1 MRVDWRESMTWRYK
15 GKLMWREIKV
25 LLVDDN
31 EQSMHD
37 MQVVLDFLGEESYT
51 STCSTW
57 KNVAEG
63 LEDPME
69 IVAIM
74 LGSCD
79 SRPIIDVL
87 NDISEWDKGMP
98 ILYVGGEELPAE
110 LPDDIRRAIIASV
123 DMPPSYNK
131 LLDSLHRAQIYRE
144 HFTHNR
150 VRGERRPVQLFRSLV
165 GTSRQIQYVRELMHQ
180 VADKDVTVLIT
191 GESGTG
197 KEVVARNLHYHSN
210 RRDEPFVPVNCGAI
224 PNELIESELFGHE
237 KGSFTGAITSRAGRF
252 EMAEGGT
259 LFLDEIGDLP
269 LNMQVKL
276 LRVLQ
281 ERTFERVGGTK
292 TMKTNVRII
301 AATHKNLE
309 AMVEEAT
316 FREDL
321 YYRLNVFPVEM
332 PALRERREDV
342 PLLLNELISRMENEK
357 RGSIRFNSAAI
368 MSLCRHEW
376 HGNVRELA
384 NLVER
389 LAILHPYGVI
399 GVNELPKKFRH
410 VDDGDED
417 ESRIQEP
424 VTLPQEPGL
433 VGMDTPALLPVNGI
447 DLKEYLT
454 NLERSLIQQ
463 ALDDASGI
471 VARAAEKLRIRRTT
485 LVEKMRKYGLQRKEK
500 EHAEAS

>member
-1 MRVDWRESMTWRYK
+1 
-15 GKLMWREIKV
+15 MWREIKV

-31 EQSMHD
+31 EQRQHD
-37 MQVVLDFLGEESYT
+37 MQVLLDFLGEESFNSST
-51 STCSTW
+51 SNW
-57 KNVAEG
+57 RDVATKSG
-63 LEDPME
+63 DASN
-69 IVAIM
+69 IVAFIV
-74 LGSCD
+74 GSSEKSSLD
-79 SRPIIDVL
+79 TLLSEI
-87 NDISEWDKGMP
+87 NEWDKGMP
-98 ILYVGGEELPAE
+98 MIYVGDEDLPAD
-110 LPDDIRRAIIASV
+110 LPDDVRRSIIAQVS
-123 DMPPSYNK
+123 MPPSYNK

-144 HFTHNR
+144 HFAHNR

-180 VADKDVTVLIT
+180 VADKSVTVLIT

-197 KEVVARNLHYHSN
+197 KEVVARNLHYHSG
-210 RRDEPFVPVNCGAI
+210 RRDGPFVPVNCGAI

-237 KGSFTGAITSRAGRF
+237 KGAFTGAITTRSGRF

-281 ERTFERVGGTK
+281 ERTYERVGGTK
-292 TMKTNVRII
+292 TLHTNVRII

-309 AMVEEAT
+309 AMVAEET

-321 YYRLNVFPVEM
+321 YYRLNVFPVEV
-332 PALRERREDV
+332 PSLRDRREDI

-368 MSLCRHEW
+368 MSLCRHDW

-399 GVNELPKKFRH
+399 GVPELPKKFRH
-410 VDDGDED
+410 VDEGDED
-417 ESRIQEP
+417 ETRMQEP
-424 VTLPQEPGL
+424 VMLPSEPGL
-433 VGMDTPALLPVNGI
+433 VGLDTPALLPVNGI
-447 DLKEYLT
+447 DLKDYLT

-463 ALDDASGI
+463 ALDDACGV

-500 EHAEAS
+500 EHAEEFDD

>member
-1 MRVDWRESMTWRYK
+1 
-15 GKLMWREIKV
+15 MWREIKV

-31 EQSMHD
+31 EQRQHD
-37 MQVVLDFLGEESYT
+37 MHVLLDFLGEESLNSKT
-51 STCSTW
+51 TNW
-57 KNVAEG
+57 REEVEKN
-63 LEDPME
+63 EDPSG
-69 IVAIM
+69 IVAF
-74 LGSCD
+74 LVGD
-79 SRPIIDVL
+79 SDKKPLASLFNEI
-87 NDISEWDKGMP
+87 NEWDKGMP
-98 ILYVGGEELPAE
+98 IIYIGEQEIPAD
-110 LPDDIRRAIIASV
+110 LSDDVRRCVIAQVS
-123 DMPPSYNK
+123 MPPSYNK

-144 HFTHNR
+144 HFSHNR

-180 VADKDVTVLIT
+180 VADKSVTVLIT

-197 KEVVARNLHYHSN
+197 KEVVARNLHYHSE
-210 RRDEPFVPVNCGAI
+210 RRDGPFVPVNCGAI

-237 KGSFTGAITSRAGRF
+237 KGAFTGAITSRSGRF

-281 ERTFERVGGTK
+281 ERTYERVGGTK
-292 TMKTNVRII
+292 TLHTDVRII

-309 AMVEEAT
+309 AMVAEET

-332 PALRERREDV
+332 PALRDRREDI

-368 MSLCRHEW
+368 MSLCRHDW

-399 GVNELPKKFRH
+399 GVPELPKKFRH

-417 ESRIQEP
+417 ENRMQEP
-424 VTLPQEPGL
+424 VVLPSEPGL
-433 VGMDTPALLPVNGI
+433 VGLDTPALLPVNGI
-447 DLKEYLT
+447 DLKDYLT

-463 ALDDASGI
+463 ALDDACGV

-500 EHAEAS
+500 EHAEEFDE

>member
-1 MRVDWRESMTWRYK
+1 
-15 GKLMWREIKV
+15 MWREIKV
-25 LLVDDN
+25 LLVDDD
-31 EQSMHD
+31 EQRMHD
-37 MQVVLDFLGEESYT
+37 LQVVLNFLGEESYT

-57 KNVAEG
+57 KSVAEG
-63 LEDPME
+63 VEDPME

-74 LGSCD
+74 LGSSS
-79 SRPIIDVL
+79 SRPIADML
-87 NDISEWDKGMP
+87 NDISNWDKGMP
-98 ILYVGGEELPAE
+98 ILYVGDEELPAE
-110 LPDDIRRAIIASV
+110 LPDDIRRAIIATV

>member
-1 MRVDWRESMTWRYK
+1 
-15 GKLMWREIKV
+15 MWREIKV

-31 EQSMHD
+31 EQRQHD
-37 MQVVLDFLGEESYT
+37 MQVLLDFLGEESF
-51 STCSTW
+51 CSKTTDW
-57 KNVAEG
+57 REEVNRN
-63 LEDPME
+63 EDPAS
-69 IVAIM
+69 IVAFII
-74 LGSCD
+74 GD
-79 SRPIIDVL
+79 SEKKSLTELFNEV
-87 NDISEWDKGMP
+87 NEWDKGMP
-98 ILYVGGEELPAE
+98 IIYIGEQEIPTELA
-110 LPDDIRRAIIASV
+110 DDVRRSVIAQVS
-123 DMPPSYNK
+123 MPPSYNK

-144 HFTHNR
+144 HFSHNR

-180 VADKDVTVLIT
+180 VADKSVTVLIT

-197 KEVVARNLHYHSN
+197 KEVVARNLHYHST
-210 RRDEPFVPVNCGAI
+210 RRDGPFVPVNCGAI

-237 KGSFTGAITSRAGRF
+237 KGAFTGAITSRSGRF

-281 ERTFERVGGTK
+281 ERTYERVGGTK
-292 TMKTNVRII
+292 TLHTDVRII

-309 AMVEEAT
+309 SMVAEET

-332 PALRERREDV
+332 PALRDRREDI

-368 MSLCRHEW
+368 MSLCRHDW

-399 GVNELPKKFRH
+399 GIPELPKKFRH
-410 VDDGDED
+410 VDEGDED
-417 ESRIQEP
+417 ESRMQEP
-424 VTLPQEPGL
+424 VMLPSEPGL
-433 VGMDTPALLPVNGI
+433 VGLDTPALLPVNGI
-447 DLKEYLT
+447 DLKDYLT

-463 ALDDASGI
+463 ALDDACGV

-500 EHAEAS
+500 EHAEEFDD

>member
-1 MRVDWRESMTWRYK
+1 
-15 GKLMWREIKV
+15 MWREIKV

-31 EQSMHD
+31 EQNMHD
-37 MQVVLDFLGEESYT
+37 LQVVLNFLGEESFT
-51 STCSTW
+51 STCSNW
-57 KNVAEG
+57 KEVAAE
-63 LEDPME
+63 EASDPME
-69 IVAIM
+69 IVAII
-74 LGSCD
+74 LGS
-79 SRPIIDVL
+79 SHKRPIADVL
-87 NDISEWDKGMP
+87 HDISAWDKGMP
-98 ILYVGGEELPAE
+98 IIFVGEEELPKD
-110 LPDDIRRAIIASV
+110 LPDDIRRAIIARV

-131 LLDSLHRAQIYRE
+131 LLDSLHRAQVFRE
-144 HFTHNR
+144 HFAHTR

-210 RRDEPFVPVNCGAI
+210 RREEPFVPVNCGAI
-224 PNELIESELFGHE
+224 PTELIESELFGHE

-301 AATHKNLE
+301 AATHKDLE
-309 AMVEEAT
+309 TMVQEGT

-332 PALRERREDV
+332 PALRDRREDV

-399 GVNELPKKFRH
+399 GVHELPKKFRH
-410 VDDGDED
+410 VDEGDED
-417 ESRIQEP
+417 ESRMQEP
-424 VTLPQEPGL
+424 VSLPAEPGL

>member
-1 MRVDWRESMTWRYK
+1 
-15 GKLMWREIKV
+15 MWREIKV

-31 EQSMHD
+31 EQRQHD
-37 MQVVLDFLGEESYT
+37 MRVLLDFLGEESF
-51 STCSTW
+51 SSGASDW
-57 KNVAEG
+57 RKVADNSG
-63 LEDPME
+63 DASS
-69 IVAIM
+69 IVAFIIG
-74 LGSCD
+74 GSEKTSLD
-79 SRPIIDVL
+79 TLLSEI
-87 NDISEWDKGMP
+87 NEWDKGMP
-98 ILYVGGEELPAE
+98 MIYVGDEDLPAD
-110 LPDDIRRAIIASV
+110 LPDDVRRSIIAQV

-144 HFTHNR
+144 HFTHSR

-180 VADKDVTVLIT
+180 VADKSVTVLIT

-197 KEVVARNLHYHSN
+197 KEVVARNLHYHST
-210 RRDEPFVPVNCGAI
+210 RRDGPFVPVNCGAI

-237 KGSFTGAITSRAGRF
+237 KGAFTGAITTRSGRF

-281 ERTFERVGGTK
+281 ERTYERVGGTK
-292 TMKTNVRII
+292 TLQTDVRII

-309 AMVEEAT
+309 AMVAEET

-321 YYRLNVFPVEM
+321 YYRLNVFPVEV
-332 PALRERREDV
+332 PALRDRREDI

-368 MSLCRHEW
+368 MSLCRHDW

-399 GVNELPKKFRH
+399 GVPELPKKFRH
-410 VDDGDED
+410 VDEGDED
-417 ESRIQEP
+417 ESRMQEP
-424 VTLPQEPGL
+424 VMLPSEPGL
-433 VGMDTPALLPVNGI
+433 VGLDTPALLPVNGI
-447 DLKEYLT
+447 DLKDYLT

-463 ALDDASGI
+463 ALDDACGV
-471 VARAAEKLRIRRTT
+471 VARAAEKLKIRRTT

-500 EHAEAS
+500 EHAEEFDD